1 MNITIELPDEIANS
15 LQEKWQDMPRVVLES
30 IALEGYRSGAL
41 GEELVRRLLGFTTR
55 FEVHGFLK
63 EHDVPLNYRLED
75 LEQDRET
82 AKHLGLV

>member
-30 IALEGYRSGAL
+30 VALEGYRSGAL

-82 AKHLGLV
+82 AKRLGLV

>member
-1 MNITIELPDEIANS
+1 MNITIELPDEIASS

>member
-82 AKHLGLV
+82 AKRLGLV

>member
-55 FEVHGFLK
+55 VEVHGFLK

-82 AKHLGLV
+82 AKRLGLV